1 MIVENILRLKEE
13 IPKEVKLI
21 AISKTKPTSDI
32 IKAYNSGHIY
42 FGENKIQEMGMKFE
56 KLPKDIKWHMV
67 GHVQS
72 NKIKYMASYVDLVH
86 GIDSLKSLKV
96 LNKEGEKNK
105 RVVNC
110 LLQLKLSD
118 EDSKFGLD
126 EKKFKEIIYSSD
138 YDEMKFVKI
147 KGLMGMAS
155 FTSDQ
160 KKIEN
165 EFKFGYKIYSAIKKN
180 DQNIDILSMG
190 MSNDYKLAIECGSN
204 MIRIGSIIFG
214 ERNYQKIYSIIDI
227 ETTGGKFN
235 EEKITEIAIFKI
247 SNDGEI
253 LKFHSLVNP
262 ERKIQPF
269 VEKLT
274 GINNKMVANMPV
286 FLELANNIN
295 KFTKDTIFV
304 AHNVGF
310 DYRVIKKEF
319 SRIGMEFH
327 RKLLCTI
334 ELSKIVYPELKSYS
348 LGKIASN
355 LNIKIKNRHRADGD
369 AMATLILFNKLRDR
383 LGEQNLSKFVKSLE

>member
-13 IPKEVKLI
+13 IPNEVKLI
-21 AISKTKPTSDI
+21 AISKTKPTNDI

-86 GIDSLKSLKV
+86 GIDSLKSLKI

-105 RVVNC
+105 RVINC

-118 EDSKFGLD
+118 EDSKFGLN

-214 ERNYQKIYSIIDI
+214 ERNY
-227 ETTGGKFN
+227 
-235 EEKITEIAIFKI
+235 
-247 SNDGEI
+247 
-253 LKFHSLVNP
+253 
-262 ERKIQPF
+262 
-269 VEKLT
+269 
-274 GINNKMVANMPV
+274 
-286 FLELANNIN
+286 
-295 KFTKDTIFV
+295 
-304 AHNVGF
+304 
-310 DYRVIKKEF
+310 
-319 SRIGMEFH
+319 
-327 RKLLCTI
+327 
-334 ELSKIVYPELKSYS
+334 
-348 LGKIASN
+348 
-355 LNIKIKNRHRADGD
+355 
-369 AMATLILFNKLRDR
+369 
-383 LGEQNLSKFVKSLE
+383 